1 VTGLLLAIVLTQL
14 VVLVIGWVRVARLL
28 ALAEVARSLRG
39 SRHSSGMPPAL

>member
-1 VTGLLLAIVLTQL
+1 